1 MRARRLA
8 VLILAS
14 AVGVLAGCVG
24 TPIAEEKVAR
34 ANVARVGEQLLG
46 APKPGEGGRPRAAKP
61 VLPELRNDSPPA
73 EFVRYAV
80 LNHPAVVA
88 AYHDWRAAVS
98 DIARA
103 RSLPD
108 PQFTFEADVMD
119 TIMTFMP
126 GVMFDLME
134 PAKRAT
140 MGREAAATSHVAY
153 RTYVAAVLRVAGDV
167 RKVWVELAYAQE
179 AQRLYPMMI
188 AVLEQSLAIS
198 GAEYTTA
205 RMMGSLEGQLR
216 LQNQLAEHHSHHLAN
231 AERLVAAWARFKSSL
246 GHQPTDPD
254 PPWPNAQLVV
264 TALPT
269 SEELWSRITAA
280 NADLAKMRAMID
292 MAVAAV
298 EVARKTRTPDFGL
311 GAMADL
317 KASPLMVRPT
327 ATLTLPIWRDKIAG
341 TLAAAEARRDA
352 AVARVS
358 AEQLNLAAELAQMLY
373 MVREAD
379 RMIGYIDGTAL
390 PNLERM
396 IAAAEVGYQSGAG
409 GASMLA
415 EARHMPFL
423 MRLERLEALRQ
434 REAAVV
440 DLFLLTAD
448 VVPPGAPAATES
460 RPRT

>member
-1 MRARRLA
+1 MRARRLS
-8 VLILAS
+8 VLVLVS
-14 AVGVLAGCVG
+14 AAGLLAGCVG
-24 TPIAEEKVAR
+24 TPIAEERAAR
-34 ANVARVGEQLLG
+34 ENVSRVGEQL
-46 APKPGEGGRPRAAKP
+46 RPRAAKP
-61 VLPELRNDSPPA
+61 VLPELRGDSPPA

-80 LNHPAVVA
+80 LNHPAVEA

-108 PQFTFEADVMD
+108 PQFTFEADVSDML
-119 TIMTFMP
+119 MTFMP

-167 RKVWVELAYAQE
+167 RKAWVDLAYARE
-179 AQRLYPMMI
+179 AQQLYPTLI
-188 AVLEQSLAIS
+188 AVLEQSLAIT

-205 RMMGSLEGQLR
+205 RMMGSLEGQFR
-216 LQNQLAEHHSHHLAN
+216 LQNLIAEHHSHHLAN
-231 AERLVAAWARFKSSL
+231 AERLVAAWARFKSAL
-246 GHQPTDPD
+246 GLLPADPN
-254 PPWPNAQLVV
+254 PPWPDARLVV
-264 TALPT
+264 TTLP
-269 SEELWSRITAA
+269 SSDELWRRI
-280 NADLAKMRAMID
+280 NAGNAELGKMRAMVD
-292 MAVAAV
+292 MAIAGV

-327 ATLTLPIWRDKIAG
+327 ATLTLPIWRDKISG
-341 TLAAAEARRDA
+341 TIAAAEARRDA
-352 AVARVS
+352 AVARVN

-373 MVREAD
+373 MVRESD
-379 RMIGYIDGTAL
+379 RMIGYIEGTAL

-396 IAAAEVGYQSGAG
+396 ITAAEVGYQSGAG

-434 REAAVV
+434 RESAVV

-448 VVPPGAPAATES
+448 VAPPGAPVLADAGASS
-460 RPRT
+460 R